1 MARGATV
8 YAANQYQQMIADRSR
23 LVMSACSETELF
35 GRTSFFSAYSFG
47 RSAPHLSA
55 AMNAS

>member
-8 YAANQYQQMIADRSR
+8 YAANQYQQMIAERSC

-35 GRTSFFSAYSFG
+35 GRASFFSAYSFG
-47 RSAPHLSA
+47 QSAPPLSA
-55 AMNAS
+55 AMNVS